1 MVRPQAQAEKLTLLV
16 ADSKSGY
23 FGVSLDKPGKPKPY
37 QARVRRGGKQVYLGS
52 FATTEEAALASR
64 VRRRGGRRR
73 RSGLQR
79 RRR

>member
-1 MVRPQAQAEKLTLLV
+1 MAENST
-16 ADSKSGY
+16 GY
-23 FGVSLDKPGKPKPY
+23 FGVRVVKPSLPKPY